1 MSGWDDAAESNSAS
15 SALFVPKKNQK
26 KGLAA
31 PLLPQEETFPVR
43 NNNVNSS
50 GGGGGGGG
58 VIINNSINSQVREQQ
73 AESLG
78 SNVSDEIFYGSGR
91 GLKLVYNAKT
101 EEDFQRSLLEE
112 RERDIVQTTE
122 SIRKVNEVFA
132 ELGGLVQSQQHNID
146 DIENQV

>member
-1 MSGWDDAAESNSAS
+1 MSGWDDAAQSDGAS

-31 PLLPQEETFPVR
+31 PLLPQQETFPVR

-50 GGGGGGGG
+50 GGGGGG